1 MMDLM
6 AYRTGHRLI
15 DVAILGGIFGGEA
28 LNAVSSFG
36 AAVHE
41 ERHAIE

>member
-6 AYRTGHRLI
+6 TYRAGHRLV
-15 DVAILGGIFGGEA
+15 DVAVLGGVFSGEA
-28 LNAVSSFG
+28 LNAVSG
-36 AAVHE
+36 LWAAVHE